1 MESQDRKPTFPQQ
14 DSGVPVTP
22 AHSPDPPEPSA
33 SRPEPPKDPSRAASA
48 RSEDEPSLADA
59 ARERTRDEKPGEA
72 QADEGGPAVGDLTSG
87 LSESN
92 PAQGL

>member
-1 MESQDRKPTFPQQ
+1 MTGN
-14 DSGVPVTP
+14 DSGVPTTP

-33 SRPEPPKDPSRAASA
+33 SKPAPPEDPSRSSSA
-48 RSEDEPSLADA
+48 RGEDRPSLADA
-59 ARERTRDEKPGEA
+59 AKERTQGDTAGDA
-72 QADEGGPAVGDLTSG
+72 QADEGGPAVPDPSSG